1 MSVKS
6 IGMGV
11 IATVLAASLGACSQA
26 QQQSGAESSAGGST
40 QSATPS
46 NTNSAARASL
56 TVTPATVDG
65 CKPNQPMVA
74 TVSWHANTPKVKV
87 LVAGP
92 GQSAPRLFS
101 ESGFSGQAKT
111 EDWVVTGT
119 RFVLVNAS
127 TGATLATHLMR
138 AGSCDIDGR

>member
-1 MSVKS
+1 MSFKS
-6 IGMGV
+6 MGSSV
-11 IATVLAASLGACSQA
+11 IAMVLAASLSACGQG
-26 QQQSGAESSAGGST
+26 QQQSNTASSAGAAS
-40 QSATPS
+40 QPAAS
-46 NTNSAARASL
+46 NTNVAGASL
-56 TVTPATVDG
+56 IVQPASIDG
-65 CKPNQPMVA
+65 CKPNEPIVA

-87 LVAGP
+87 LVEGP

-111 EDWVVTGT
+111 DDWVVTGT

-138 AGSCDIDGR
+138 AGPCGSDDR